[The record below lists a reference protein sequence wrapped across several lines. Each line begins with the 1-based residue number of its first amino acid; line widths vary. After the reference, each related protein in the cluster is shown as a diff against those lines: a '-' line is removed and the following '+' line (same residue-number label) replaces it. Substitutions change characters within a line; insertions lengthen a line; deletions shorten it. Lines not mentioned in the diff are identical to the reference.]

1 MAKKTRIT
9 ERFSTRFDVQF
20 VNAFNH
26 VMFGSGSDS
35 FFSFQPGA
43 DIGFPQAFGVP
54 SNEFSVPRYIQI
66 GLRFDF

>member
-1 MAKKTRIT
+1 L
-9 ERFSTRFDVQF
+9 DVQF

-35 FFSFQPGA
+35 YFSFQPGA
-43 DIGFPQAFGVP
+43 DLSNPNPFGVP
-54 SNEFSVPRYIQI
+54 STQFNAPRFIQM